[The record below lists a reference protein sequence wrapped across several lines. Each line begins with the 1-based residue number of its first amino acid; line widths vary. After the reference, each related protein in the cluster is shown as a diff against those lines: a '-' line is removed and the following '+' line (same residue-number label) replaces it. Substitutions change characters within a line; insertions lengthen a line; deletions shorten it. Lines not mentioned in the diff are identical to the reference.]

1 MLDFEPNYSPDLTKR
16 SVKSLLDQVES
27 SEMVKLAEGLNEQF
41 AERLKS
47 VILEASEITAP
58 HQIKVMDGS
67 KEEWK
72 DLLSLLT
79 SEGTLIRLN
88 EEEYHD
94 SYLHRSN
101 PHDVAR
107 TEGDTYICTSGNK
120 DDVGPTN
127 NWMHSEEAKETLN
140 GILKNS
146 MSGRT
151 MYVVP
156 YWLGPLGSEYA
167 KGGIEITDSPYVVA
181 NLMIITRAGE
191 SAVRE
196 IAHSGDFVLGIH
208 SMKNLDSENRYIC
221 HFPEENLGQGLII
234 SVNSNYG
241 GNALLSKKCHAL
253 RISSVRGRNEDW
265 LAEHM
270 MLIGI
275 REPNGQITYISG
287 AFPSASGKTNLSML
301 DPPKDMKEKGWK
313 TELIS
318 DDIIWMYPSEE
329 GFNAVNP
336 ENGFF
341 GVVPG
346 TSMKTN
352 PNAMRAIKTNT
363 IFTNV
368 ALDDQNIPYWEG
380 LGPAPEKLTDWKGNP
395 YRGEGKAAHPNS
407 RFTTPIENYPYLSE
421 EYNNVSGVPVSAI
434 LYGGRR
440 KDLVPLVY
448 QAYSWEHGV
457 LIGAMERVETTA
469 AAVGKVG
476 VLRNDPMAIRPFL
489 GYNMADYFAHHLRM
503 GKVIEKPPEVFNVNW
518 FRRDE
523 KGEFIWP
530 GFSENTRVIK
540 WILDRLHGNA
550 GAVETPIGFVPD
562 LETFDSGNT
571 GREDMERLLKVDSK
585 GFLKELEEVRPFL
598 ESFGDRLP
606 KTLWVEFQKLE
617 ERLQSW

>member
-1 MLDFEPNYSPDLTKR
+1 MLDFEPNYSPDLTKK
-16 SVKSLLDQVES
+16 SVKSHMDEVNS
-27 SEMVKLAEGLNEQF
+27 SNMLRVAENLNGQF
-41 AERLKS
+41 AERLRS
-47 VILEASEITAP
+47 VILEAAETTSPARIR
-58 HQIKVMDGS
+58 IMDGS
-67 KEEWK
+67 AREKEN
-72 DLLSLLT
+72 LLSML
-79 SEGTLIRLN
+79 SDDGTLIKLN
-88 EEEYHD
+88 ESEYPD

-101 PHDVAR
+101 PLDVAR
-107 TEGDTYICTSGNK
+107 TEGDTYICTTGTK

-127 NWMHSEEAKETLN
+127 NWMHSDDARERLN
-140 GILKNS
+140 AILKQS
-146 MSGRT
+146 MSGKT

-156 YWLGPLGSEYA
+156 YWLGPLGSDYA

-191 SAVRE
+191 TAIRE
-196 IAHSGDFVLGIH
+196 MARSGDFVLGIH
-208 SMKNLDSENRYIC
+208 SMKDLDSKNRYIC
-221 HFPEENLGQGLII
+221 HFPEDNLGQGLII

-253 RISSVRGRNEDW
+253 RISTARGSNENW

-270 MLIGI
+270 MLIGVKA
-275 REPNGQITYISG
+275 PDGSITYISG

-301 DPPKDMKEKGWK
+301 EPPEEMRNEGWS
-313 TELIS
+313 TELVS
-318 DDIIWMYPSEE
+318 DDIIWMYPQDLS
-329 GFNAVNP
+329 FNAINP

-352 PNAMRAIKTNT
+352 PNAMRAIRSGT

-368 ALDDQNIPYWEG
+368 ALDGNNMPYWEG
-380 LGPAPEKLTDWKGNP
+380 LGPAPEHLTDWKGNP
-395 YRGEGKAAHPNS
+395 YTGEEKAAHPNS
-407 RFTTPIENYPYLSE
+407 RFTTPIENYPYLSQ
-421 EYNNVSGVPVSAI
+421 EYNTKEGVPVSAI

-440 KDLVPLVY
+440 KDLIPLVY

-457 LIGAMERVETTA
+457 LIGAMQRVETTA

-489 GYNMADYFAHHLRM
+489 GYNMADYFAHHLKM
-503 GKVIEKPPEVFNVNW
+503 GKKVESPPKVFNVNW
-518 FRRDE
+518 FRKNSDG
-523 KGEFIWP
+523 KFIWP

-540 WILDRLHGNA
+540 WILDRVRGNV
-550 GAVETPIGFVPD
+550 GAVETPIGFVPE
-562 LETFDSGNT
+562 LETFDYGNVS
-571 GREDMERLLKVDSK
+571 ENDMKQLLHVDNK
-585 GFLKELEEVRPFL
+585 GFLNELKEVRPFL

-617 ERLQSW
+617 ERLTDW